1 MGSITPMSLVAA
13 TAALALTACGGTAGG
28 DPQTLIGGSYVVTS
42 ITIDGTEAPV
52 IEPVTITFTADSISV
67 DTPCNDMGG
76 TLTITDTR
84 LEVGP
89 LASTRMGCEPA
100 LMEQDRVI
108 ADALAANPT
117 WQVADGDLTLTGAGT
132 TIVADSA
139 ADGAQP

>member
-1 MGSITPMSLVAA
+1 MKGKYALVAV
-13 TAALALTACGGTAGG
+13 AALALTACGGSAGG

-42 ITIDGTEAPV
+42 ITVDGTQVAV
-52 IEPVTITFTADSISV
+52 IDPVTISFAADSIAV

-76 TLTITDTR
+76 SIAYTETR

-100 LMEQDRVI
+100 LMEQDQVI
-108 ADALAANPT
+108 ASALSANPT
-117 WQVADGDLTLTGAGT
+117 WQVADGSLTLTGEGT